1 MKIVDANVVLRYL
14 LADVP
19 QLSTQAVNLLENE
32 SVYLPFEVI
41 AEIVYVLDKVYGVTR
56 TEIFDSLTNLL
67 KYRNITTY
75 NMEIAIVAMKVF
87 NETKLAIV
95 DAFLCAYNKT
105 KGHEVVTFDK
115 KLAKYIEEDKNK
127 L

>member
-14 LADVP
+14 LTDVP
-19 QLSTQAVNLLENE
+19 QLSTQTVNLLENE
-32 SVYLPFEVI
+32 AVYLPFEVI

-67 KYRNITTY
+67 KYRNISTY
-75 NMEIAIVAMKVF
+75 NMEIAIVAMKIF
-87 NETKLAIV
+87 NETKLDIV
-95 DAFLCAYNKT
+95 DTFLSAYNKT
-105 KGHEVVTFDK
+105 KGYEVVTFDK
-115 KLAKYIEEDKNK
+115 ELAKYIGKDKNK